1 MFLKY
6 LYEVG
11 GSLFGRLQAFRA
23 SCSLAIRALNLFID
37 GIFLKRK
44 YQKVVVAALG
54 HLCHDVELFSEVAQ
68 KKGVGEI
75 MFIPIGKPA
84 NRLLY
89 EKMKMRYQF
98 CDEDLV
104 SFVDKI
110 LKVPGLRRLRLNL
123 EYSATEFEFFD
134 NSRTPISLTE
144 SELEMTKSILL
155 GNGWTEGQRIVCLC
169 VRDDGFDRTRHNK
182 SIVEELSYRNSE
194 ISLFS
199 KSIEELARRGYFVV
213 RMGRESK
220 SRLEQSLANYY
231 DYSSGDVYLEPVEL
245 GIFSLSEFTISTEF
259 GVDELAT
266 LFRKPV
272 ILLNHLPVG
281 QVRKS
286 FLRPYSLPKQIIDSS
301 SEEILKIYPLIS
313 RDLINLWGKSEY
325 SRNNCNYK
333 DNNDL
338 EILNSVIEYLE
349 IKNEIRKSKTR
360 LGNVEAQKLIYQDR
374 LNQPVISSY
383 WANGK

>member
-1 MFLKY
+1 VFLKY
-6 LYEVG
+6 LYGVG
-11 GSLFGRLQAFRA
+11 GSSFRTLQNFQS
-23 SCSLAIRALNLFID
+23 SCFLAIRALNLVIN
-37 GIFLKRK
+37 GILLKRK

-54 HLCHDVELFSEVAQ
+54 HLCHDIELFSEVAQ
-68 KKGVGEI
+68 KKGVGEF

-89 EKMKMRYQF
+89 EKMKMRYRF

-104 SFVDKI
+104 GFVNTI
-110 LKVPGLRRLRLNL
+110 LKAPGLRKLRLNL
-123 EYSATEFEFFD
+123 EYSATDFEFFD
-134 NSRTPISLTE
+134 NSRTPISLTQR
-144 SELEMTKSILL
+144 ELEITKSILL
-155 GNGWTEGQRIVCLC
+155 RNGWTEGQRIVCLC
-169 VRDDGFDRTRHNK
+169 VRDDGFDRTRHVK
-182 SIVEELSYRNSE
+182 STVEELAYRNSE

-199 KSIEELARRGYFVV
+199 KSIEELVRRGYFVV

-220 SRLEQSLANYY
+220 SRLEQSLGNYY

-245 GIFSLSEFTISTEF
+245 GIFFLSEFTISTEF

-286 FLRPYSLPKQIIDSS
+286 FLRPYSLPKQILDSS
-301 SEEILKIYPLIS
+301 SKEILKIHQLIS

-333 DNNDL
+333 DNHDL
-338 EILNSVIEYLE
+338 EILNSVKEYLE
-349 IKNEIRKSKTR
+349 IKDEIRKSKSR
-360 LGNVEAQKLIYQDR
+360 LGNSQAQKLIYQDR
-374 LNQPVISSY
+374 LNQPVISSH